1 MAAGNGMNHD
11 IAPSQGR
18 FSKVPLWVE
27 NALSYLIGLDGV
39 FHVFEMCLAIYEEAY
54 LTATVLGVF
63 ATLMFMASWV
73 LGDKHTHKG
82 REVI

>member
-1 MAAGNGMNHD
+1 MNLV

-18 FSKVPLWVE
+18 NSKVPLWLE
-27 NALSYLIGLDGV
+27 NALSYLLGLDGI
-39 FHVFEMCLAIYEEAY
+39 FHVFEMGLAIYEEAY

-73 LGDKHTHKG
+73 LGDNHTHKG
-82 REVI
+82 REII